1 VVLDKQERSVTPRKR
16 DLPRR
21 MIGHFLNPFQNLEK
35 QRKIAKF
42 LETFI
47 GNIFSLKN
55 KRNYCI
61 LFA

>member
-1 VVLDKQERSVTPRKR
+1 
-16 DLPRR
+16 

-55 KRNYCI
+55 KRNYYI